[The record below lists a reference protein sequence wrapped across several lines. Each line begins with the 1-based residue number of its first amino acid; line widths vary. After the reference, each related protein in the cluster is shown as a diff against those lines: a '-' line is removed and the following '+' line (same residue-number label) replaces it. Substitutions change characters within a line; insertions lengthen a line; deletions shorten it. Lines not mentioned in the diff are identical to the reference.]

1 MIPRLGKYPG
11 EGNGNPAPVFLP
23 GKSYGQ
29 RSLAGSSACSLKSW
43 TQLSDQDQVVWFACF
58 FFFGAQNVGL
68 VQNSNIKQYNILY
81 ERTNEESY
89 KNISIDEESPLQINI
104 LL

>member
-1 MIPRLGKYPG
+1 MATLLQYSCL
-11 EGNGNPAPVFLP
+11 ENPMDRGVWQAPVHAVSRVGHNLVIRTKLFGLH
-23 GKSYGQ
+23 
-29 RSLAGSSACSLKSW
+29 
-43 TQLSDQDQVVWFACF
+43 VFF